1 MSLPYLLNLRLENE
15 PVVVVGAG
23 RIATRKIAGLLEAHA
38 NVTVIAPSVS
48 LQVEEWAA
56 LGDIRLL
63 QRRWRPEDAD
73 LPARLTFAA
82 TDSPEVNAQVV
93 AAARERGRLVNGV
106 DTASGR
112 DFSTPALAR
121 TRDATIAVS
130 SHTGDPEVAKR
141 VRDSIGSAAASAAVL
156 RAPSPAGVG
165 EPPPRP
171 QAWAPALHRVTL
183 VGAGPGDP
191 DLLTL
196 GGLRAIEQAEV
207 IVYDHLVSPRI
218 LALAP
223 AGAELISA
231 EKLPY
236 GPQVTQETIN
246 SVLVREGSLGKRVVR
261 LKGGDPFIFGRGGE
275 EIEAL
280 HRAGIAFKVIPGVS
294 ALNGA
299 TGAAGV
305 ALTSRGRNH
314 GFAVVS
320 AAPPTADAEFGRWA
334 KVEGPVA
341 IFMGVGRAS
350 AISREM
356 IAAGRPADEPVT
368 VIARGG
374 APDQRVEET
383 TLAQLPSLLRNVQ
396 EWTPALI
403 VVGLHREAAF
413 KTAAAAPVAEETI
426 HGLR

>member
-1 MSLPYLLNLRLENE
+1 MHT
-15 PVVVVGAG
+15 
-23 RIATRKIAGLLEAHA
+23 TR
-38 NVTVIAPSVS
+38 P
-48 LQVEEWAA
+48 
-56 LGDIRLL
+56 
-63 QRRWRPEDAD
+63 
-73 LPARLTFAA
+73 
-82 TDSPEVNAQVV
+82 
-93 AAARERGRLVNGV
+93 
-106 DTASGR
+106 
-112 DFSTPALAR
+112 TP
-121 TRDATIAVS
+121 
-130 SHTGDPEVAKR
+130 H
-141 VRDSIGSAAASAAVL
+141 
-156 RAPSPAGVG
+156 APSPL
-165 EPPPRP
+165 P
-171 QAWAPALHRVTL
+171 QPGTVTL

-191 DLLTL
+191 ELLTFKAV
-196 GGLRAIEQAEV
+196 RAIGAATVLLVDDLVGDGVLAHASHTARIVHVGKRGGCRSTSQAF
-207 IVYDHLVSPRI
+207 I
-218 LALAP
+218 
-223 AGAELISA
+223 
-231 EKLPY
+231 EKLMIAAARA
-236 GPQVTQETIN
+236 GEV
-246 SVLVREGSLGKRVVR
+246 VVR